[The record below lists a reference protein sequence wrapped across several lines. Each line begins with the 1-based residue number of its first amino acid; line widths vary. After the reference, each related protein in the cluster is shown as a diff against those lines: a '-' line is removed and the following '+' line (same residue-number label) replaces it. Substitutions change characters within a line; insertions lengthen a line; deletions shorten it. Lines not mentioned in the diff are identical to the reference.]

1 MQTIFIPMKL
11 LSWNVNG
18 IRSCASK
25 GLLDFLTNEGADFV
39 CLQEV
44 KGDPSSIDFLRLR
57 YQVAYFPADKK
68 GYSGVLTLYQ
78 KKPLSVLKGLG
89 NKKFDSEGRVLTL
102 EYKGFYLVN
111 AYFPHTQR
119 ELLRLPYKLAF
130 NKAFE
135 AFCQGLQKKK
145 PVIVAGDINVAHQEI
160 DLRNPKPN
168 KNNAGFTPQERA
180 WMDRFLSLGYVDAF
194 REFVKEGG
202 HYTWWTWRND
212 ARKRNIGWRIDY
224 FLVSEEL
231 RGKLVNSQILKDVYG
246 SDHCP
251 VSLEIKI

>member
-1 MQTIFIPMKL
+1 MKI

-18 IRSCASK
+18 IRSCSSK
-25 GLLDFLTNEGADFV
+25 GLLNFLKKENADIV

-44 KGDPSSIDFLRLR
+44 KSDPFDVDFSKLN
-57 YQVAYFPADKK
+57 YEMAYFPAQKK
-68 GYSGVLTLYQ
+68 GYSGVLTLYRE
-78 KKPLSVLKGLG
+78 KPLFIIRGLG
-89 NKKFDSEGRVLTL
+89 KKEIDREGRVLTL
-102 EYKGFYLVN
+102 EYKHFYLIN

-119 ELLRLPYKLAF
+119 ELLRLPFKLKF

-135 AFCQGLQKKK
+135 RFCQKLRAKK
-145 PVIVAGDINVAHQEI
+145 PVIIGGDINVAHQEI
-160 DLRNPKPN
+160 DLRNPKQN
-168 KNNAGFTPQERA
+168 KKNAGFTPVERE
-180 WMDRFLSLGYVDAF
+180 WIGHFLELGYVDAF

-202 HYTWWTWRND
+202 HYTWWTYRNN

-231 RGKLVNSQILKDVYG
+231 CGKLKNCTILKEVCG

-251 VSLEIKI
+251 ISLVMGL